1 MSSSLTNSNNSNNS
15 KKKNKTSNSKKKKT
29 IPKKKIVKFHKKLLK
44 QIFQIAQRKL
54 TISIQIWSDLI
65 QSGYFVIYFSAEG
78 RFGEMM

>member
-1 MSSSLTNSNNSNNS
+1 MSSSLTNSNNSN
-15 KKKNKTSNSKKKKT
+15 NSKKKKT